1 VSRRLF
7 LFSSLHFPSLLSTVP
22 SHHPSLHHLQ
32 PSKVPLDGFASLQG
46 MRGPQRFSIHRA
58 YNTSLLP
65 TAHTCF
71 NQLDLPAYSSL
82 EEMRER
88 LLVSIRE
95 GNSGFGFA

>member
-1 VSRRLF
+1 MRLA
-7 LFSSLHFPSLLSTVP
+7 LFSSPLPLPLLTSPLSNTRT
-22 SHHPSLHHLQ
+22 LQ
-32 PSKVPLDGFASLQG
+32 PFKVPLDGFANLQG

-88 LLVSIRE
+88 VLVSIRE